1 MLLLETKPRV
11 TGLGSFLEVIFSPGF
26 PDDFMGALWNYHG
39 KIMDNSHK
47 RYIYNIYIHIK
58 SPLFFSWL
66 EYVRIRMH
74 HWISGI
80 PHEYQQTHV
89 LVTLPD
95 KFLTLPNLK

>member
-1 MLLLETKPRV
+1 MV
-11 TGLGSFLEVIFSPGF
+11 DFFGDFLMISWELYGII
-26 PDDFMGALWNYHG
+26 MGKSWIIH
-39 KIMDNSHK
+39 IRDI
-47 RYIYNIYIHIK
+47 YIYNIYIHIK
-58 SPLFFSWL
+58 SPLIFSWL